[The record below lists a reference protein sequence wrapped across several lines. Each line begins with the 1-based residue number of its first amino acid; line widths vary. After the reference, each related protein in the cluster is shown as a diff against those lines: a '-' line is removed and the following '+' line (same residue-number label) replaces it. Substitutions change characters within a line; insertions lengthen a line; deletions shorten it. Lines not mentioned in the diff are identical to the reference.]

1 MIILE
6 EQGLKKRF
14 VRPQGFL
21 TMHMNDASFMA
32 HNVGFPADIIEP
44 FTFCPKKNRSQKVM
58 GMGEL
63 RFELR

>member
-1 MIILE
+1 
-6 EQGLKKRF
+6 
-14 VRPQGFL
+14 
-21 TMHMNDASFMA
+21 MHMNDASFMA